1 MSPNFLECKIK
12 SSGLILSFIW
22 AYRQGTG
29 RGDKMGEF
37 GASESYKMGVDPLY
51 L

>member
-12 SSGLILSFIW
+12 SSGLILPFIW

-29 RGDKMGEF
+29 RGDKMGE
-37 GASESYKMGVDPLY
+37 SYKMGVDPLY